1 MQLLLRILL
10 SSVMLVGLTGC
21 VGGSQTAES
30 EPAIASPDA
39 ETLALGQKQFK
50 YKCAACHSMEAG
62 ENSLFGPHLNGI
74 VGRQIGTLADYP
86 FSEIVADHD
95 FVWTRQRL
103 DDWLFDPQTMVP
115 EMCMPFLGL
124 RNPTQRLALLRY
136 LEFAEVAK

>member
-10 SSVMLVGLTGC
+10 SSIILLSLSGC
-21 VGGSQTAES
+21 VGGTQTAER
-30 EPAIASPDA
+30 EPAIAPPDA

-74 VGRQIGTLADYP
+74 VGRQIGTLADYS
-86 FSEIVADHD
+86 FTEIVAEHD

-103 DDWLFDPQTMVP
+103 DDWLRDPQTMVP

-124 RNPTQRLALLRY
+124 RNEAQRQALLGY
-136 LEFAEVAK
+136 LEFSEIKK